1 MFNSRSLTNK
11 LNIFQSFV
19 FSSLFKVFAVTETWL
34 SNFILDS
41 EILPCSYNIF
51 RNDRDSRG
59 GGVLLAVHDS
69 IPTTAIFSPSELEIV
84 AIKIHYRINF
94 TLCVVYSPPCADLT
108 YFSSLL
114 TFLSDLSNNERVIIL
129 GDFNLPDIDWFCL
142 SGCSSLS
149 TLFCDFMFDNNLSQL
164 IRQSTHNK
172 GNILD
177 LVLTNDLDCIGDV
190 SVTDS
195 LPIKSDHYLIHF
207 FINSQPVRSAK
218 SKSRQVIDYS
228 KKYMQGLC
236 DYLLD
241 YDFTS
246 CFSSMNVE
254 LIWSELK
261 SIIISAIHNFAPTVK
276 LRCRQTPKWF
286 TSQIRHQL
294 NCIHS
299 IRRKAKSRPSPH
311 YLAKL
316 KNSESQLAEE
326 IQSAKLSYESN
337 LVQDF
342 ATINSNKIYKY
353 LNSLLKHGTI
363 PPIMHHESSEA
374 FSSKNKASLFN
385 QYFQSVF
392 TTSSFI
398 LPPLNDLP
406 CPSTVLNNILV
417 SEVDV
422 YDALV
427 SLNPNKAMGVDCIG
441 PKVLKTCAITLY
453 FPIHHLFSLC
463 ISQHKFPEEWKIH
476 RITPIFKSGDK
487 SNVKKL

>member
-1 MFNSRSLTNK
+1 
-11 LNIFQSFV
+11 
-19 FSSLFKVFAVTETWL
+19 
-34 SNFILDS
+34 
-41 EILPCSYNIF
+41 
-51 RNDRDSRG
+51 
-59 GGVLLAVHDS
+59 
-69 IPTTAIFSPSELEIV
+69 
-84 AIKIHYRINF
+84 
-94 TLCVVYSPPCADLT
+94 
-108 YFSSLL
+108 
-114 TFLSDLSNNERVIIL
+114 
-129 GDFNLPDIDWFCL
+129 
-142 SGCSSLS
+142 
-149 TLFCDFMFDNNLSQL
+149 
-164 IRQSTHNK
+164 
-172 GNILD
+172 
-177 LVLTNDLDCIGDV
+177 
-190 SVTDS
+190 
-195 LPIKSDHYLIHF
+195 
-207 FINSQPVRSAK
+207 
-218 SKSRQVIDYS
+218 
-228 KKYMQGLC
+228 MQGLC

-276 LRCRQTPKWF
+276 PRCRQTLKWF
-286 TSQIRHQL
+286 TSQIRHRL

-299 IRRKAKSRPSPH
+299 LRRKAKSRPSPH

-353 LNSLLKHGTI
+353 MNSLLKHDTI

-374 FSSKNKASLFN
+374 FSNKDKASLFN

-406 CPSTVLNNILV
+406 CPSAVLNNILV
-417 SEVDV
+417 SEVEV

-441 PKVLKTCAITLY
+441 PKVLKTCAIALY
-453 FPIHHLFSLC
+453 LPIHHLFSHVHLNTNFQRNGRSIGLHLYLNQVTSLKTC
-463 ISQHKFPEEWKIH
+463 AIALYLPIHHLFSHVHLNTNFQRNGRSIGLHLYLNQVTSLTYNVRTLTRHVRISMCVCARARSRRCAAAPAVPAWTLPPYVTVYAETNHM
-476 RITPIFKSGDK
+476 
-487 SNVKKL
+487 L